1 MKEQLLSM
9 LIQAD
14 IFTAEEPDS
23 KKINEMDPKKL
34 YKDKEGRKLF
44 VDHYDFTNEEIII
57 ALLAKQTLHLKHIKI
72 IVITSFILGLLGII
86 LALSLQ

>member
-1 MKEQLLSM
+1 MSQNLLSQRKVIHYLGGSNMKEQLLSM

-44 VDHYDFTNEEIII
+44 VDHYDF
-57 ALLAKQTLHLKHIKI
+57 
-72 IVITSFILGLLGII
+72 IV
-86 LALSLQ
+86 